1 MSNNI
6 LNSLTA
12 GHDTHA
18 AVDDSSDVTNNS
30 INNSVNASVNK
41 NCESNKSD
49 SSLSPQSNDSHITL
63 SLEHLQSEFTKFKI
77 DTLDALSRFAT
88 AQQNNSSIQDQMLNM
103 MHQLCILNPKPIHP
117 SFCLLHHSK
126 VPLINYFSDSNLVFY
141 RLILPKFD
149 RSTPTTANESSDNQ
163 FSSFSSIYPR
173 TISNKILTTTHNL
186 YYISDKSEFEQWIR
200 SFASHLR
207 SQDLEF
213 VFSKSKTDNLTPD
226 IDCKK
231 YIVNISQTYV
241 HVKAY
246 PTWFQDDLNTGYHSL
261 YNFTE
266 CA

>member
-1 MSNNI
+1 
-6 LNSLTA
+6 
-12 GHDTHA
+12 
-18 AVDDSSDVTNNS
+18 
-30 INNSVNASVNK
+30 
-41 NCESNKSD
+41 
-49 SSLSPQSNDSHITL
+49 
-63 SLEHLQSEFTKFKI
+63 
-77 DTLDALSRFAT
+77 
-88 AQQNNSSIQDQMLNM
+88 MLNM
-103 MHQLCILNPKPIHP
+103 MHQIMHSQSKTDPSIVLPTP
-117 SFCLLHHSK
+117 SFKSSFNNSL
-126 VPLINYFSDSNLVFY
+126 DSNLFHHDS
-141 RLILPKFD
+141 PKFD

-173 TISNKILTTTHNL
+173 TISKQNLTTTHNL

-231 YIVNISQTYV
+231 YIVNIFQTYV

-246 PTWFQDDLNTGYHSL
+246 PTWFQDDLNTGYHSV
-261 YNFTE
+261 YNLSE